1 MYITKKHLSR
11 RTLLRGAGAG
21 LALPFLD
28 AMVPAQTALAKTA
41 AAAKPRL
48 AFVYFPHGAI
58 MDRWTPTAAGRDFE
72 MTPILT
78 PLAKYR
84 EKMTIVSG
92 LHNKAGESPSPHAIT
107 SGTWLSCVA
116 PRISHSPFGGV
127 TVDQIAARQVGQDT
141 TFPSL
146 EVSTEPGSTGG
157 NGCDRNYGCSYGST
171 ISFRTP
177 SQPLPME
184 NNPRKLFY
192 RLFGVG
198 DTAEERAIA
207 ANQYASL
214 LDLVSDEAKTL
225 QLSLGA
231 QDRAMVSDYLSSVR
245 EIEQQV
251 KKAEEQDLS
260 KLKLPNVPTGVLPD
274 FDARLN
280 LMFDILALAYQ
291 GNLTRVV
298 NMMIANEGSGQTYNH
313 VGVPDA
319 FHPLSH
325 HQNSAAKIDRLTKIQ
340 TYHSTVF
347 AKFLDKLAAT
357 SDGENSVFDNAI
369 ILYGSNMS
377 NSNKHDH
384 YPLPSAVFGGGCGK
398 LKGGQHIKAENH
410 TPLANLHLTLLDRAG
425 VRADS
430 FGDSTGRFSEL

>member
-11 RTLLRGAGAG
+11 RMVLRGAGAAV
-21 LALPFLD
+21 ALPFLD
-28 AMVPAQTALAKTA
+28 AMVPAMTALAKTA
-41 AAAKPRL
+41 AVAKPRL

-84 EKMTIVSG
+84 SKMTIVSG

-116 PRISHSPFGGV
+116 PRISHSPYGGV
-127 TVDQIAARQVGQDT
+127 TVDQIAAGQVGQDT

-146 EVSTEPGSTGG
+146 EVSTEAGSTGG

-177 SQPLPME
+177 TQPLPME

-231 QDRAMVSDYLSSVR
+231 QDRAMVGDYLSSVR
-245 EIEQQV
+245 EIERQV
-251 KKAEEQDLS
+251 KKMEEQDLS
-260 KLKLPNVPTGVLPD
+260 KLKLPNVPAGVLPD

-325 HQNSAAKIDRLTKIQ
+325 HQNSPAKIDRLTKIQ

-347 AKFLDKLAAT
+347 AKFLDKLAVT
-357 SDGENSVFDNAI
+357 SDGENTVLDNAI

-384 YPLPSAVFGGGCGK
+384 YPLPAAVFGGGAGK

-425 VRADS
+425 VPADS
-430 FGDSTGRFSEL
+430 FGDSTGRFTEL

>member
-1 MYITKKHLSR
+1 M
-11 RTLLRGAGAG
+11 LRGAGVA

-28 AMVPAQTALAKTA
+28 AMVPAQTAIAKTA

-58 MDRWTPTAAGRDFE
+58 MDRWTPAAAGRDFE
-72 MTPILT
+72 MTPILA
-78 PLAKYR
+78 PLAKHR
-84 EKMTIVSG
+84 ARMTIVSG

-107 SGTWLSCVA
+107 SGTWLSCVP
-116 PRISHSPFGGV
+116 PRISHSPYGGV
-127 TVDQIAARQVGQDT
+127 TVDQIAAKHVGQDT

-146 EVSTEPGSTGG
+146 EVSTEAGSTGG

-177 SQPLPME
+177 TQPLPME

-192 RLFGVG
+192 RLFGQG

-207 ANQYASL
+207 AGQYASL
-214 LDLVSDEAKTL
+214 LDLVSAEAKTL
-225 QLSLGA
+225 RLSLGA
-231 QDRAMVSDYLSSVR
+231 QDRAMVGDYLDSVR
-245 EIEQQV
+245 EIERQV

-260 KLKLPNVPTGVLPD
+260 KLKLPNVPAGVLPD

-291 GNLTRVV
+291 GNLTRVL
-298 NMMIANEGSGQTYNH
+298 NMMIANEGSAQTYNN

-325 HQNSAAKIDRLTKIQ
+325 HQNSTVKIDRLTKIQ

-357 SDGENSVFDNAI
+357 SDGEHSVLDNAI

-384 YPLPSAVFGGGCGK
+384 YPLPAAVFGGGCGK

-425 VRADS
+425 VPADT
-430 FGDSTGRFSEL
+430 FGDSTGRFMEL

>member
-1 MYITKKHLSR
+1 VNQLSR
-11 RTLLRGAGAG
+11 RAVLRGLGATI
-21 LALPFLD
+21 ALPFLD
-28 AMVPAQTALAKTA
+28 AMVPAHTALAKTA
-41 AAAKPRL
+41 AAPRPRM

-58 MDRWTPTAAGRDFE
+58 MDRWTPKTAGRDFE
-72 MTPILT
+72 MTPILA

-84 EKMTIVSG
+84 DKMTIVSG

-107 SGTWLSCVA
+107 AGTWLSCVP
-116 PRISHSPFGGV
+116 PRISHSPYGGV
-127 TVDQIAARQVGQDT
+127 TVDQMAAQKIGKDT

-207 ANQYASL
+207 AGQYASL

-225 QLSLGA
+225 QKTLGP

-245 EIEQQV
+245 EIERQV
-251 KKAEEQDLS
+251 QKMEEQDLS

-274 FDARLN
+274 FDAQLN
-280 LMFDILALAYQ
+280 LMFDILVLAYQ
-291 GNLTRVV
+291 GNLTRVL
-298 NMMIANEGSGQTYNH
+298 NMMMANEGSGQTYNH
-313 VGVPDA
+313 VGVSDA

-357 SDGENSVFDNAI
+357 SDGENTVLDNAI

-384 YPLPSAVFGGGCGK
+384 YPLPSAVLGGGCGK
-398 LKGGQHIKAENH
+398 LKGGQHIQAENH
-410 TPLANLHLTLLDRAG
+410 TPLANLLLTLLDRAG
-425 VRADS
+425 VEVAS
-430 FGDSTGRFSEL
+430 VGDSTGKFAEL